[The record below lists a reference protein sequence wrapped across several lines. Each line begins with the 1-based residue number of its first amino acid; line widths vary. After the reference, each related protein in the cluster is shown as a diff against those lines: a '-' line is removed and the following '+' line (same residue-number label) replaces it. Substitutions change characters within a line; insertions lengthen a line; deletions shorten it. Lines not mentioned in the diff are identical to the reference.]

1 MNPYFIN
8 PPESEVVFEE
18 LCLAVL
24 KRHWNRPGLE
34 RFGKKG
40 EEQFG
45 VDIFD
50 TLGDSPMYGA
60 QCKLKES
67 TKSLEPAE
75 IRKEVEKAESFPAK
89 LDDYAI
95 MTTGKVSGTAQ
106 LTIQQINQEH
116 RAAGSFTVELFTWDK
131 ITELIRQ
138 YPEIEQQFYGGLRSE
153 EVAEVKVKLDAI
165 QSAVAV
171 IAPATAASVKTE
183 IDALID
189 EARERI
195 KPGEAQIAVTLLHR
209 VQRLKGGELS
219 DWHRFR
225 ILTNLGAANLILG
238 KGNEAARNFL
248 DAAPLRPDDELAVT
262 NEVLAYHLLLQEQ
275 TTREK
280 AGAAAARFP
289 NATRIRSLLIQSA
302 NQETPYADLLSDT
315 PEHMRS
321 DAEVASAL
329 ARRAMMAGLIET
341 GIEHAKSAVADK
353 PKWGQA
359 HLLLA
364 QAHFARVVMAERTIK
379 PLKAEE
385 KEKQLES
392 ASSAA
397 DAAIANAETDD
408 LAYLRAQAFALKTD
422 IAHVQGRKEDA
433 AQFARDAF
441 AADASELQ
449 SQMAIAQA
457 AFSRNDVD
465 EGIRI
470 LDQANLLSKSMPNV
484 CFMLGQALMGRGK
497 DEDIARAFTVF
508 STANIANIKQ
518 DLVDPLTLGAIRALV
533 RASRFQEVSDYLERP
548 EVKGSPT
555 LVASIQAYSAL
566 KQSQETLCS
575 QELDE
580 ALASRRPEDTSPV
593 IDFLA
598 RTLLEAG
605 RLNDALPLLRELF
618 RAQTPNFDVGLLFTC
633 AGRLKKDEVILETCQ
648 ELYDRGVRDWEFQ
661 EFESQYLEEYDPMKA
676 IGRLEEFIR
685 VHPEHRTAKLRL
697 AIVGMRYGKENLVQ
711 LTEDAMPLPED
722 LSMRYAVAAI
732 QALQWQKRET
742 FAVEYAYRVLRAH
755 TEEIEAHKAYLASL
769 NPGVRPDIPAT
780 MEEVAIGSA
789 VQYTEDGSNESEWV
803 VIEDTDKPSAAF
815 EEIRSSDELAQK
827 LIRKRAGETF
837 VLAKSPVKDRVA
849 TINQVLS
856 KYTRRF
862 QAVGEKMEIK
872 FGDQTVIRTM
882 RMPTPEKLTA
892 ADLQPIL
899 DSVKRH
905 SEAVVKLREIYKT
918 TPVTIYLYG
927 DQLGHSAYEGLFD
940 LAISETGF
948 VRCAHPQMDLF
959 VDAMNNLATKSTVVL
974 DLVALGTLRLLGV
987 TRQVLT
993 SGGARFVLTPATFT
1007 ALQRLRAESRFATAH
1022 GTMTYEEGQHY
1033 FTQTT
1038 QEQSDKEKASF
1049 EEWMQTVEQNTT
1061 VLPVPELA
1069 AFDPARRQTL
1079 EQLFGR
1085 DGLESAVLALTP
1097 GNILWTDDL
1106 ALAEVSKSELG
1117 TERIWSQA
1125 AVESLANRGLI
1136 DRSLADECHAKLLG
1150 FGYQSTH
1157 FTGGTIAAALRV
1169 SNGSV
1174 DRFPMKQVIETF
1186 RGTVDNTRIIALR
1199 QLGEFVLRVSMEPM
1213 LPETKC
1219 VAIEGLLDTFPNDS
1233 GTRTQLQA
1241 LRAQCARLMIL
1252 NPLEQRRFV
1261 ECFDHWVQ
1269 KTRIINPFIRT

>member
-1 MNPYFIN
+1 
-8 PPESEVVFEE
+8 
-18 LCLAVL
+18 
-24 KRHWNRPGLE
+24 
-34 RFGKKG
+34 
-40 EEQFG
+40 
-45 VDIFD
+45 
-50 TLGDSPMYGA
+50 
-60 QCKLKES
+60 
-67 TKSLEPAE
+67 
-75 IRKEVEKAESFPAK
+75 
-89 LDDYAI
+89 
-95 MTTGKVSGTAQ
+95 
-106 LTIQQINQEH
+106 
-116 RAAGSFTVELFTWDK
+116 
-131 ITELIRQ
+131 
-138 YPEIEQQFYGGLRSE
+138 
-153 EVAEVKVKLDAI
+153 
-165 QSAVAV
+165 
-171 IAPATAASVKTE
+171 
-183 IDALID
+183 
-189 EARERI
+189 
-195 KPGEAQIAVTLLHR
+195 
-209 VQRLKGGELS
+209 
-219 DWHRFR
+219 
-225 ILTNLGAANLILG
+225 
-238 KGNEAARNFL
+238 
-248 DAAPLRPDDELAVT
+248 
-262 NEVLAYHLLLQEQ
+262 VLAYHLLLQDQ

-280 AGAAAARFP
+280 AEAAVVRFP
-289 NATRIRSLLIQSA
+289 NAPRVRSLLIQSA
-302 NQETPYADLLSDT
+302 KQETPYADLLAGT

-341 GIEHAKSAVADK
+341 GIEHAKAAVADK
-353 PKWGQA
+353 PEWGQA

-385 KEKQLES
+385 KERQLES
-392 ASSAA
+392 ASNAA

-457 AFSRNDVD
+457 AFGANNID

-470 LDQANLLSKSMPNV
+470 LEQANLQSKSMPNV

-497 DEDIARAFTVF
+497 DKDIAHAFTVF
-508 STANIANIKQ
+508 STANIAKIKQ
-518 DLVDPLTLGAIRALV
+518 DLVDPLTLGAIRALI
-533 RASRFQEVSDYLERP
+533 RAGRFLEVSDYLERP
-548 EVKGSPT
+548 EVKGSLT
-555 LVASIQAYSAL
+555 LAASIQAYSAL

-575 QELDE
+575 QKLDE
-580 ALASRRPEDTSPV
+580 ALASRRPEDTSTT

-605 RLNDALPLLRELF
+605 RLNDALPLLQELF

-685 VHPEHRTAKLRL
+685 NHPEHRTAKLRL
-697 AIVGMRYGKENLVQ
+697 AIVAMRYGKENLVQ
-711 LTEDAMPLPED
+711 LTEEVMPLPED
-722 LSMRYAVAAI
+722 LSMRYVVAAI

-769 NPGVRPDIPAT
+769 NPGVRPEIPAT

-815 EEIRSSDELAQK
+815 EEIRPSDDLAQK
-827 LIRKRAGETF
+827 LLGKRAGETF

-856 KYTRRF
+856 KYTRRL

-882 RMPTPEKLTA
+882 RMPKPESLTA

-899 DSVKRH
+899 DSVKKH
-905 SEAVVKLREIYKT
+905 SEAVAQLREIYKT
-918 TPVTIYLYG
+918 APVTIHMYG

-940 LAISETGF
+940 LAVSETGF

-959 VDAMNNLATKSTVVL
+959 VDAVNNLATKSTVVL

-993 SGGARFVLTPATFT
+993 SGGARFVHTPATFT
-1007 ALQRLRAESRFATAH
+1007 ALQRLRAQSRFATAH

-1049 EEWMQTVEQNTT
+1049 EEWMQTVEKNTT
-1061 VLPVPELA
+1061 VLPVPEFA
-1069 AFDPARRQTL
+1069 AFDPARRETL
-1079 EQLFGR
+1079 EQLLGR

-1097 GNILWTDDL
+1097 GNILWTDDV
-1106 ALAEVSKSELG
+1106 AVAEVAKSELG
-1117 TERIWSQA
+1117 TERVWTQVVI
-1125 AVESLANRGLI
+1125 ESLAGRGLI

-1157 FTGGTIAAALRV
+1157 FTGATIVAALRV
-1169 SNGSV
+1169 STGSIGG
-1174 DRFPMKQVIETF
+1174 FPTKQAIVAF
-1186 RGTVDNTRIIALR
+1186 RDGIGNNRVVAFR
-1199 QLGEFVLRVSMEPM
+1199 QLAEVVLRLSIEPM

-1219 VAIEGLLDTFPNDS
+1219 LALESLLDAFPKDAV
-1233 GTRTQLQA
+1233 TRRQLLA
-1241 LRAQCARLMIL
+1241 FRDQCAILMVL
-1252 NPLEQRRFV
+1252 NPLEQRRFLA
-1261 ECFDHWVQ
+1261 CFDRWMQ
-1269 KTRIINPFIRT
+1269 SNRIINPFVTG

>member
-1 MNPYFIN
+1 MNPYSIN
-8 PPESEVVFEE
+8 PPESEVIFEE

-50 TLGDSPMYGA
+50 TLGESPMYGA

-75 IRKEVEKAESFPAK
+75 IREEVEKAESFPAK
-89 LDDYAI
+89 LDHYAI

-106 LTIQQINQEH
+106 LTIQQINQKH
-116 RAAGSFTVELFTWDK
+116 RTAGSFTVELFTWDK
-131 ITELIRQ
+131 ITKLLRQ
-138 YPEIEQQFYGGLRSE
+138 YPEIEQQFYGGLHSE
-153 EVAEVKVKLDAI
+153 EVAEVKVKLEAI
-165 QSAVAV
+165 HSAVAV
-171 IAPATAASVKTE
+171 IGPAAAASAKTE

-195 KPGEAQIAVTLLHR
+195 KPGEAQIAITLLHR
-209 VQRLKGGELS
+209 VQRLKRDQLT

-225 ILTNLGAANLILG
+225 IYTNLGAANLILG

-248 DAAPLRPDDELAVT
+248 DAAPLRPEDELAVA
-262 NEVLAYHLLLQEQ
+262 NEVLAYHLLLQDQ
-275 TTREK
+275 TTRER
-280 AGAAAARFP
+280 AEAAVIRFP
-289 NATRIRSLLIQSA
+289 NATRLRSLLIQA
-302 NQETPYADLLSDT
+302 AKHETPYAGLLADT

-329 ARRAMMAGLIET
+329 SRRAMMAGLIET
-341 GIEHAKSAVADK
+341 GIEHAKAAVADK
-353 PKWGQA
+353 PKWAQA

-379 PLKAEE
+379 PLKAEV
-385 KEKQLES
+385 KEKHLES

-397 DAAIANAETDD
+397 DAAIAIADTDD
-408 LAYLRAQAFALKTD
+408 LAYVRAQAFALKTD

-470 LDQANLLSKSMPNV
+470 LEQANLQSKSMPNV

-518 DLVDPLTLGAIRALV
+518 DLVDPLTLGAVRALV
-533 RASRFQEVSDYLERP
+533 REGRFQEVSDYLKRP

-555 LVASIQAYSAL
+555 LVVSIQAYSAL
-566 KQSQETLCS
+566 KQSQETPCS
-575 QELDE
+575 QTLDE
-580 ALASRRPEDTSPV
+580 ALASRRPEDTCAT

-605 RLNDALPLLRELF
+605 RLNDALPLLQELF

-685 VHPEHRTAKLRL
+685 NHPDHRTAKLRL
-697 AIVGMRYGKENLVQ
+697 AIVAMRYGKENLVQ
-711 LTEDAMPLPED
+711 LTEEVMPLPED

-732 QALQWQKRET
+732 QALQWQNRET
-742 FAVEYAYRVLRAH
+742 FAVDYAYRVLRAH

-769 NPGVRPDIPAT
+769 SPGVRPDIPAT
-780 MEEVAIGSA
+780 MEEVAVGSA
-789 VQYTEDGSNESEWV
+789 VQYTEDGANESEWV
-803 VIEDTDKPSAAF
+803 VIEDTDKPSATF
-815 EEIRSSDELAQK
+815 EEIPSSAELAKK
-827 LIRKRAGETF
+827 LLGKRVGETL
-837 VLAKSPVKDRVA
+837 VLAKSPVKDRVG
-849 TINQVLS
+849 TVNQILS

-882 RMPTPEKLTA
+882 RFPKPETLTA

-905 SEAVVKLREIYKT
+905 SEAVAKLREIYKT
-918 TPVTIYLYG
+918 EPVTIFMYG

-940 LAISETGF
+940 LAVSETGF

-959 VDAMNNLATKSTVVL
+959 VDAMNTLGTKSTVVL
-974 DLVALGTLRLLGV
+974 DLIALGTLRLLGV

-1007 ALQRLRAESRFATAH
+1007 ALQQLRAQSRFATAH
-1022 GTMTYEEGQHY
+1022 GTMHYQEGQHY

-1038 QEQSDKEKASF
+1038 QEQSDREKASF
-1049 EEWMQTVEQNTT
+1049 DEWMQTVEQNTT
-1061 VLPVPELA
+1061 VQPVAELA
-1069 AFDPARRQTL
+1069 AFNPERRETL
-1079 EQLFGR
+1079 EKLFGR
-1085 DGLESAVLALTP
+1085 DGLESAVFALTP

-1106 ALAEVSKSELG
+1106 AVAEVTKSELG
-1117 TERIWSQA
+1117 TERVWSQ
-1125 AVESLANRGLI
+1125 VVIESLANRGLI

-1157 FTGGTIAAALRV
+1157 FTGGTIAAALQV

-1174 DRFPMKQVIETF
+1174 DRFPMKQAIEAF
-1186 RGTVDNTRIIALR
+1186 CGTVANNRIIALR
-1199 QLGEFVLRVSMEPM
+1199 QLAEFVLRLLMEPM

-1219 VAIEGLLDTFPNDS
+1219 VALEGLLDTFPKDS
-1233 GTRTQLQA
+1233 ATTSQLLA
-1241 LRAQCARLMIL
+1241 LRDQCARLMIL

-1261 ECFDHWVQ
+1261 ACFDRWMQ
-1269 KTRIINPFIRT
+1269 KTRIIHPFITG

>member
-1 MNPYFIN
+1 MNPYSIN
-8 PPESEVVFEE
+8 PPESEVIFEE

-45 VDIFD
+45 VNIFD
-50 TLGDSPMYGA
+50 TLGESPMYGA
-60 QCKLKES
+60 QCKLKEAS
-67 TKSLEPAE
+67 KSLDPAE
-75 IRKEVEKAESFPAK
+75 IRAEVKKAESFPAK
-89 LDDYAI
+89 LDHYTI

-106 LTIQQINQEH
+106 LTIQQINQAH
-116 RAAGSFTVELFTWDK
+116 RNSGSFTVELFTWDK
-131 ITELIRQ
+131 ITKLLRQ
-138 YPEIEQQFYGGLRSE
+138 YPEIEQQFYGGMRAE
-153 EVAEVKVKLDAI
+153 EVAEVKVKLEAI
-165 QSAVAV
+165 HSAIAV
-171 IAPATAASVKTE
+171 IGPAVSAKTE

-189 EARERI
+189 EARELI
-195 KPGEAQIAVTLLHR
+195 KPGEAQIAITILHR
-209 VQRLKGGELS
+209 VQRLKGDQLS

-225 ILTNLGAANLILG
+225 ISTNLGAANLILG

-248 DAAPLRPDDELAVT
+248 DAAPLRPDDELAVA

-280 AGAAAARFP
+280 AEAAAARFP

-302 NQETPYADLLSDT
+302 KQETSYADLLAAT

-329 ARRAMMAGLIET
+329 SRRAMVAGQIES
-341 GIEHAKSAVADK
+341 GIEHAQAAVTDK
-353 PKWGQA
+353 PKWAQA

-364 QAHFARVVMAERTIK
+364 QAHFARVVMAESTIK

-385 KEKQLES
+385 KEKHLES
-392 ASSAA
+392 AISSA

-408 LAYLRAQAFALKTD
+408 LAYVRAQAFALKTD
-422 IAHVQGRKEDA
+422 IAHVQGRNEDA

-457 AFSRNDVD
+457 AFIRNDID
-465 EGIRI
+465 GGIRI
-470 LDQANLLSKSMPNV
+470 LEQANLQSKSMPNV

-497 DEDIARAFTVF
+497 DEDVARAFEIF

-518 DLVDPLTLGAIRALV
+518 DLVDPLTLGAVRALV
-533 RASRFQEVSDYLERP
+533 RAGRFQEVSDYLERP
-548 EVKGSPT
+548 EVKDSPT
-555 LVASIQAYSAL
+555 LVASIQAHSAL
-566 KQSQETLCS
+566 KQSQETRCS
-575 QELDE
+575 QKLDE
-580 ALASRRPEDTSPV
+580 ALASRRPEDTSTTT
-593 IDFLA
+593 DFLA

-605 RLNDALPLLRELF
+605 RLNDAVPLLQELF

-633 AGRLKKDEVILETCQ
+633 ASRLKKDEVILEACQ

-676 IGRLEEFIR
+676 IARLEEFIR
-685 VHPEHRTAKLRL
+685 NHPDHRTAKLRL
-697 AIVGMRYGKENLVQ
+697 AIVAMRYGKENLVQ
-711 LTEDAMPLPED
+711 LTDEVMPLPED

-732 QALQWQKRET
+732 QALQWQSRET
-742 FAVEYAYRVLRAH
+742 FAVDYAYRVLRAH

-769 NPGVRPDIPAT
+769 SPGVRPDIPAT
-780 MEEVAIGSA
+780 MEEVAVGSA
-789 VQYTEDGSNESEWV
+789 VQYTEDGANVSEWV
-803 VIEDTDKPSAAF
+803 VIEDTEKPSAAF
-815 EEIRSSDELAQK
+815 EEISASDGLAKK
-827 LIRKRAGETF
+827 LLRKRVGESF

-849 TINQVLS
+849 TVNQILS

-862 QAVGEKMEIK
+862 QVVGEKMEIK

-882 RMPTPEKLTA
+882 RFPEPEKLTA

-918 TPVTIYLYG
+918 SPVTIFMYG
-927 DQLGHSAYEGLFD
+927 DLLGHSAYEGLFD
-940 LAISETGF
+940 LAVSETGF

-959 VDAMNNLATKSTVVL
+959 VDTINTLGTKSAVVL
-974 DLVALGTLRLLGV
+974 DLIALGTLRLLGV

-1007 ALQRLRAESRFATAH
+1007 ALQQLRAQSRFATAH
-1022 GTMTYEEGQHY
+1022 GTMHYEEGQHY

-1038 QEQSDKEKASF
+1038 QEQSDREKASF

-1061 VLPVPELA
+1061 ILPVPELA
-1069 AFDPARRQTL
+1069 AIDPDRRETL
-1079 EQLFGR
+1079 EKLLGR

-1097 GNILWTDDL
+1097 GDILWTDDL
-1106 ALAEVSKSELG
+1106 AVAEVTKSELG
-1117 TERIWSQA
+1117 TERVWSQ
-1125 AVESLANRGLI
+1125 VVIESLASRGLI

-1174 DRFPMKQVIETF
+1174 DRFPMKQAIEAF
-1186 RGTVDNTRIIALR
+1186 HGTVAGNRNIALR
-1199 QLGEFVLRVSMEPM
+1199 QLAEYVRRLSMEPL

-1219 VAIEGLLDTFPNDS
+1219 LALDALLDAFPKDAA
-1233 GTRTQLQA
+1233 TRRQLLS
-1241 LRAQCARLMIL
+1241 LRDQCAVLMIF
-1252 NPLEQRRFV
+1252 NRLEQRRFLA
-1261 ECFDHWVQ
+1261 CFDRWSQRNRVIHPL
-1269 KTRIINPFIRT
+1269 IIG

>member
-1 MNPYFIN
+1 MNPYSIN

-50 TLGDSPMYGA
+50 TFGDSPMYGA
-60 QCKLKES
+60 QCKLKEAS
-67 TKSLEPAE
+67 KSLLPAE
-75 IRKEVEKAESFPAK
+75 IRAEVEKAEGFPAP
-89 LDDYAI
+89 LDHYGI

-131 ITELIRQ
+131 ISKLLRQ

-171 IAPATAASVKTE
+171 IAPAAAASVKTE

-195 KPGEAQIAVTLLHR
+195 KPGEAQIAITLLHR

-225 ILTNLGAANLILG
+225 ILTNLGAADLILG

-248 DAAPLRPDDELAVT
+248 DAAPLRSDDELAVT
-262 NEVLAYHLLLQEQ
+262 NEVLAYHLLLQDQ

-280 AGAAAARFP
+280 AQAAAVRFP

-302 NQETPYADLLSDT
+302 KQETPYADLLADT
-315 PEHMRS
+315 PENMRS

-341 GIEHAKSAVADK
+341 GIEHAKAAVADK

-364 QAHFARVVMAERTIK
+364 QAHFARVVMSERTIK
-379 PLKAEE
+379 PLKAED
-385 KEKQLES
+385 KKQQLES
-392 ASSAA
+392 AGTAA
-397 DAAIANAETDD
+397 DAAIANAESDD
-408 LAYLRAQAFALKTD
+408 LAYVRAQAFALKSD
-422 IAHVQGRKEDA
+422 IAHFQGRKEDA
-433 AQFARDAF
+433 AQFARDSF

-449 SQMAIAQA
+449 SQLAIAQA

-465 EGIRI
+465 EGILI
-470 LDQANLLSKSMPNV
+470 LEQANLQSKSMPNV
-484 CFMLGQALMGRGK
+484 CFMLGQALMGRGR

-518 DLVDPLTLGAIRALV
+518 ELVDPLTLGAIRALV
-533 RASRFQEVSDYLERP
+533 RASRFQEVADYLDRP

-555 LVASIQAYSAL
+555 LLASIQAYSAL
-566 KQSQETLCS
+566 KQSQEALCS
-575 QELDE
+575 QKLDE
-580 ALASRRPEDTSPV
+580 ALVSRRPGDSSTTT
-593 IDFLA
+593 DFLA
-598 RTLLEAG
+598 RILLEAA
-605 RLNDALPLLRELF
+605 RLNDALPLLQELF
-618 RAQTPNFDVGLLFTC
+618 QTQTPNFDVGLLFTC
-633 AGRLKKDEVILETCQ
+633 AGRLKRDEVILETCQ

-676 IGRLEEFIR
+676 IMRLEEFIQGNRENR
-685 VHPEHRTAKLRL
+685 VAKLRL
-697 AIVGMRYGKENLVQ
+697 AIVAMRYGKENLVQ
-711 LTEDAMPLPED
+711 LTEEVMPPPED

-742 FAVEYAYRVLRAH
+742 FAVEYAYRLLRAH
-755 TEEIEAHKAYLASL
+755 TEEVEAHKAYLASL
-769 NPGVRPDIPAT
+769 NPGLRPDIPVT
-780 MEEVAIGSA
+780 MEKVAIGSA
-789 VQYTEDGSNESEWV
+789 VQFTEVGANESEWI
-803 VIEDTDKPSAAF
+803 VIEDTDNPSAAF
-815 EEIRSSDELAQK
+815 EEIRPSDDLAVK
-827 LIRKRAGETF
+827 LLGKRAGETF
-837 VLAKSPVKDRVA
+837 VLARSPVKDRVA

-862 QAVGEKMEIK
+862 QMVGEKMEIK

-899 DSVKRH
+899 DSVKKQ
-905 SEAVVKLREIYKT
+905 SEAVARLREIYKT

-940 LAISETGF
+940 LAVSETGF

-959 VDAMNNLATKSTVVL
+959 VDAVSSLATKSTIVL
-974 DLVALGTLRLLGV
+974 DLIALGTLRLLGV

-993 SGGARFVLTPATFT
+993 SGGARFALTPATFT
-1007 ALQRLRAESRFATAH
+1007 ALQQLRAKSRFGTAH

-1033 FTQTT
+1033 FTQTS
-1038 QEQSDKEKASF
+1038 QEQSDKEKVSF
-1049 EEWMQTVEQNTT
+1049 EEWMRTVEQNTT

-1079 EQLFGR
+1079 EDVLGR
-1085 DGLESAVLALTP
+1085 DGLEAAVLALTP
-1097 GNILWTDDL
+1097 GSILWTDDL
-1106 ALAEVSKSELG
+1106 TLAEVSKSELG
-1117 TERIWSQA
+1117 TERVWSQA
-1125 AVESLANRGLI
+1125 AIESLANQGLI

-1150 FGYQSTH
+1150 FSYQATH

-1169 SNGSV
+1169 ANGSV
-1174 DRFPMKQVIETF
+1174 DSFPMKQAIENF
-1186 RGTVDNTRIIALR
+1186 RVTADNNRIIALR
-1199 QLGEFVLRVSMEPM
+1199 QLAEFVLRLSMEPM

-1219 VAIEGLLDTFPNDS
+1219 VALESLLNTFSTDS
-1233 GTRTQLQA
+1233 TMRGQLLA
-1241 LRAQCARLMIL
+1241 LRDQCARLMLL
-1252 NPLEQRRFV
+1252 NPMEQRRFLV
-1261 ECFDHWVQ
+1261 CFDRWLNQ
-1269 KTRIINPFIRT
+1269 TRIINPFART

>member
-1 MNPYFIN
+1 MNPYSIN

-24 KRHWNRPGLE
+24 KRHWNRSGLE

-50 TLGDSPMYGA
+50 TLGESPMYGA
-60 QCKLKES
+60 QCKLKEAS
-67 TKSLEPAE
+67 KSLEPAE
-75 IRKEVEKAESFPAK
+75 IRAEVEKAGGFPAK
-89 LDDYAI
+89 LDHYGI

-106 LTIQQINQEH
+106 LTIQQINRKH

-131 ITELIRQ
+131 ITKLLRQ
-138 YPEIEQQFYGGLRSE
+138 YAEIEQQFYGGLRSE

-171 IAPATAASVKTE
+171 IAPAAAASVKTE

-195 KPGEAQIAVTLLHR
+195 KPGEAQIAITLLHR

-248 DAAPLRPDDELAVT
+248 DAAPLRSDDELAVT
-262 NEVLAYHLLLQEQ
+262 NEVLAYHLLLQDQ
-275 TTREK
+275 PTREK
-280 AGAAAARFP
+280 AEAAAVRFP

-302 NQETPYADLLSDT
+302 KHETPYADLLADT

-341 GIEHAKSAVADK
+341 GIEHAKAAVADK
-353 PKWGQA
+353 PEWGQA

-364 QAHFARVVMAERTIK
+364 QAQFARVAMAERTIK

-385 KEKQLES
+385 KEQQLES

-397 DAAIANAETDD
+397 DAAIANAQSDD
-408 LAYLRAQAFALKTD
+408 LAYVRAQAFALKSD

-433 AQFARDAF
+433 AQFARDSF
-441 AADASELQ
+441 AADASEVQ

-465 EGIRI
+465 EGILI
-470 LDQANLLSKSMPNV
+470 LEQANLQSKSMPNV
-484 CFMLGQALMGRGK
+484 CFMLGQALMGRGR
-497 DEDIARAFTVF
+497 DEDIACAFTVF

-533 RASRFQEVSDYLERP
+533 RAGRFQEVADYLDRP
-548 EVKGSPT
+548 QVKGSPT

-566 KQSQETLCS
+566 KQAQEVLSSQK
-575 QELDE
+575 LDE
-580 ALASRRPEDTSPV
+580 ALVSRRPEDSSTTT
-593 IDFLA
+593 DFLA
-598 RTLLEAG
+598 RTLLEAA
-605 RLNDALPLLRELF
+605 RLTDALPLLQELF
-618 RAQTPNFDVGLLFTC
+618 QAQTPNFDVGLLFTC
-633 AGRLKKDEVILETCQ
+633 AGRLRKDEVILETCQ

-676 IGRLEEFIR
+676 IERLEEFIR
-685 VHPEHRTAKLRL
+685 DNRDNRVAQLRL
-697 AIVGMRYGKENLVQ
+697 AIVAMRYGKENLVQ
-711 LTEDAMPLPED
+711 LTEEVMLPPED

-742 FAVEYAYRVLRAH
+742 FAVEYAYRLLRAH
-755 TEEIEAHKAYLASL
+755 TEEVEAHKAYLASL
-769 NPGVRPDIPAT
+769 SPGVRPDIPAT
-780 MEEVAIGSA
+780 MEEVAVGSA
-789 VQYTEDGSNESEWV
+789 VQFTEVGSNGSEWV
-803 VIEDTDKPSAAF
+803 VIEDTDNPSAAF
-815 EEIRSSDELAQK
+815 EEIRPSDDLAEK
-827 LIRKRAGETF
+827 LLGKRTGETF

-862 QAVGEKMEIK
+862 QMVGEKMEIK

-882 RMPTPEKLTA
+882 RMPMPEKLTA

-899 DSVKRH
+899 DSVKKH
-905 SEAVVKLREIYKT
+905 SEAVAKLREVYKT

-959 VDAMNNLATKSTVVL
+959 VDAVNSLATKSTVVL
-974 DLVALGTLRLLGV
+974 DLIALGTLRLLGV

-993 SGGARFVLTPATFT
+993 SGGARFALTPATFT
-1007 ALQRLRAESRFATAH
+1007 ALQQLRAKSRFGTAH

-1038 QEQSDKEKASF
+1038 QEQSDKEKVSF
-1049 EEWMQTVEQNTT
+1049 EEWMRTVEQNTT
-1061 VLPVPELA
+1061 VLLVPELA
-1069 AFDPARRQTL
+1069 AFNPDRRQTL
-1079 EQLFGR
+1079 EQLLGR

-1106 ALAEVSKSELG
+1106 AFAEVSKSELG
-1117 TERIWSQA
+1117 TERVWSQA
-1125 AVESLANRGLI
+1125 AIESLANRGLI

-1150 FGYQSTH
+1150 FGFQSTH

-1174 DRFPMKQVIETF
+1174 DRFPMKQAIETF
-1186 RGTVDNTRIIALR
+1186 RGTADNNRIIALR
-1199 QLGEFVLRVSMEPM
+1199 QLAEFVRRLSMEPM

-1219 VAIEGLLDTFPNDS
+1219 VALESLLDTFRTDS
-1233 GTRTQLQA
+1233 AMRDQMLA
-1241 LRAQCARLMIL
+1241 LRDQCARLLLLI
-1252 NPLEQRRFV
+1252 PLEQRRFLV
-1261 ECFDHWVQ
+1261 CFDRWMQ
-1269 KTRIINPFIRT
+1269 QTRIINPFPRT

>member
-1 MNPYFIN
+1 MNPYSIN

-50 TLGDSPMYGA
+50 TLGESPMYGA
-60 QCKLKES
+60 QCKLKEPS
-67 TKSLEPAE
+67 KSLEPAE
-75 IRKEVEKAESFPAK
+75 IRAEVEKAEGFPAT
-89 LDDYAI
+89 LDYYAI

-106 LTIQQINQEH
+106 LTIQQINQKH

-131 ITELIRQ
+131 ITKLLRQ
-138 YPEIEQQFYGGLRSE
+138 YPEVERQFYGGLRSE
-153 EVAEVKVKLDAI
+153 EVAVVNVKLDAI

-171 IAPATAASVKTE
+171 IAPAAAASVKTE

-225 ILTNLGAANLILG
+225 VLTNLGAANLILG

-262 NEVLAYHLLLQEQ
+262 NEVLAYHLLLQDR
-275 TTREK
+275 TTRER
-280 AGAAAARFP
+280 AEAAAIQFP

-302 NQETPYADLLSDT
+302 KQETPYADLLADT

-321 DAEVASAL
+321 DSEVASAL
-329 ARRAMMAGLIET
+329 ARRAMIAGLIET
-341 GIEHAKSAVADK
+341 GIEHAKAAVADK

-364 QAHFARVVMAERTIK
+364 QAHFARVVMPERTIK

-385 KEKQLES
+385 KEKQLAN

-408 LAYLRAQAFALKTD
+408 LAYLMAQAFALKTD

-465 EGIRI
+465 DGIRI
-470 LDQANLLSKSMPNV
+470 LEQANLQSKSMPNV

-508 STANIANIKQ
+508 STCNITNIKQ
-518 DLVDPLTLGAIRALV
+518 DLVDPLTLGAIRALA
-533 RASRFQEVSDYLERP
+533 RAGRFPEISNYLERP
-548 EVKGSPT
+548 EVKGSPA

-566 KQSQETLCS
+566 KQSQEALYS
-575 QELDE
+575 QKLDE
-580 ALASRRPEDTSPV
+580 ALASRRPEDTSTT

-605 RLNDALPLLRELF
+605 RLTDALPFLQELF
-618 RAQTPNFDVGLLFTC
+618 QAQTPNFDVGLLFTC

-648 ELYDRGVRDWEFQ
+648 ELYDRGARDWEFQ

-676 IGRLEEFIR
+676 IGRLQEFIR
-685 VHPEHRTAKLRL
+685 DNPDNRVAKLRL

-711 LTEDAMPLPED
+711 LTEEAMPLPED

-732 QALQWQKRET
+732 QALQWQKQET

-755 TEEIEAHKAYLASL
+755 TEEVEAHKAYLASL
-769 NPGVRPDIPAT
+769 SPGIRPDIPAT
-780 MEEVAIGSA
+780 MEEVTIGSA
-789 VQYTEDGSNESEWV
+789 VQYTEDGANEPEWG

-815 EEIRSSDELAQK
+815 EEISASGELAQK
-827 LIRKRAGETF
+827 LLGKRVGETF

-849 TINQVLS
+849 IINQVLS

-862 QAVGEKMEIK
+862 QAIGEKMEIR
-872 FGDQTVIRTM
+872 FGDQTVVRTM
-882 RMPTPEKLTA
+882 RFPKPEALTA

-899 DSVKRH
+899 DSVKKR
-905 SEAVVKLREIYKT
+905 SEAVAKLREIYKT

-940 LAISETGF
+940 LAVSETGF

-959 VDAMNNLATKSTVVL
+959 VDAVNNLATQNVVVL

-987 TRQVLT
+987 TRQVVT
-993 SGGARFVLTPATFT
+993 SGGAHFALAPATFT
-1007 ALQRLRAESRFATAH
+1007 ALQRLRAQSRFATAH

-1069 AFDPARRQTL
+1069 GFDPARRETL

-1085 DGLESAVLALTP
+1085 DGLESAVLALKP

-1117 TERIWSQA
+1117 TDRVWSQA
-1125 AVESLANRGLI
+1125 AIESLANRGLI

-1174 DRFPMKQVIETF
+1174 DRFPMKQAIEAF
-1186 RGTVDNTRIIALR
+1186 RVTVDNNRIIALR
-1199 QLGEFVLRVSMEPM
+1199 QLAEFVLRLSMELM

-1219 VAIEGLLDTFPNDS
+1219 VALEGLLDAFPKDS
-1233 GTRTQLQA
+1233 GTRAQLQA
-1241 LRAQCARLMIL
+1241 LRDQCARLIIL

-1261 ECFDHWVQ
+1261 VCFDSWIQ
-1269 KTRIINPFIRT
+1269 KNRIINPFKHT

>member
-1 MNPYFIN
+1 MNPYSIN

-24 KRHWNRPGLE
+24 KRHWNRPSLE

-50 TLGDSPMYGA
+50 TLGENPMYGA

-89 LDDYAI
+89 LDHYAI

-116 RAAGSFTVELFTWDK
+116 CAAGSFTVELFTWDK
-131 ITELIRQ
+131 ITKLLRQ
-138 YPEIEQQFYGGLRSE
+138 YPEIEQLFYGGLRSE

-165 QSAVAV
+165 QSV
-171 IAPATAASVKTE
+171 IAPAAAALVKSE
-183 IDALID
+183 VDALID

-195 KPGEAQIAVTLLHR
+195 KPGEAQIAIVLLHR

-238 KGNEAARNFL
+238 KGNEAARTFL
-248 DAAPLRPDDELAVT
+248 DAAQLRPDDELAVT
-262 NEVLAYHLLLQEQ
+262 NEVLAYHLLLQDQ
-275 TTREK
+275 TTHEK
-280 AGAAAARFP
+280 AESAAVRFP

-302 NQETPYADLLSDT
+302 KQETPYTDLLAGT

-329 ARRAMMAGLIET
+329 ARRAMMDGLIET
-341 GIEHAKSAVADK
+341 GIEHAKAAVADK

-359 HLLLA
+359 NLLLA

-385 KEKQLES
+385 KEQQLES

-397 DAAIANAETDD
+397 DAAIASAESYD

-422 IAHVQGRKEDA
+422 IALVQGRKEDA

-441 AADASELQ
+441 AADASQLP

-470 LDQANLLSKSMPNV
+470 LEQANLQSKSMPNV
-484 CFMLGQALMGRGK
+484 CYMLGQALMGRGK
-497 DEDIARAFTVF
+497 EEDIARAFTVF
-508 STANIANIKQ
+508 STANIVTIKQ
-518 DLVDPLTLGAIRALV
+518 DLVDPLTLGAIRSLF
-533 RASRFQEVSDYLERP
+533 RTGRFQEVSDYLDRP
-548 EVKGSPT
+548 EVKGSQA
-555 LVASIQAYSAL
+555 LVASIQACSAL
-566 KQSQETLCS
+566 KQGQEVLCS
-575 QELDE
+575 KKLDE
-580 ALASRRPEDTSPV
+580 ALASRRPEDTSTT

-605 RLNDALPLLRELF
+605 RLNDALPLLQELF

-633 AGRLKKDEVILETCQ
+633 AARLKKDEVILETCQ
-648 ELYDRGVRDWEFQ
+648 DLYDRGVRDWEFQ
-661 EFESQYLEEYDPMKA
+661 EFESQYLEEYDPMTA
-676 IGRLEEFIR
+676 IARLEEFILN
-685 VHPEHRTAKLRL
+685 HPEHRTAKLRL
-697 AIVGMRYGKENLVQ
+697 AIIAMCFGKENLVQ
-711 LTEDAMPLPED
+711 LTEEVMPPPED

-755 TEEIEAHKAYLASL
+755 PEEIEAHKAYLASL

-780 MEEVAIGSA
+780 MEEVAVGSA

-815 EEIRSSDELAQK
+815 EEIRPSDELAQEM
-827 LIRKRAGETF
+827 LGKRAGETF

-862 QAVGEKMEIK
+862 QMVGEKMEIQ

-892 ADLQPIL
+892 ADLRPIL
-899 DSVKRH
+899 DSVRQH
-905 SEAVVKLREIYKT
+905 SEAVTKLREIYKT

-927 DQLGHSAYEGLFD
+927 DQLGHSTYEGLFD
-940 LAISETGF
+940 LAISETSF

-974 DLVALGTLRLLGV
+974 DFIAMGTLRLLGV

-993 SGGARFVLTPATFT
+993 GGGARFALTPATFT
-1007 ALQRLRAESRFATAH
+1007 ALQRLRAQSRFSTAH
-1022 GTMTYEEGQHY
+1022 GTMIYEEGQHY

-1038 QEQSDKEKASF
+1038 QEESDKEKASF
-1049 EEWMQTVEQNTT
+1049 EEWMQIVEQNTT

-1069 AFDPARRQTL
+1069 AFDPGRRETL
-1079 EQLFGR
+1079 KQLFGR

-1106 ALAEVSKSELG
+1106 VLAEVSKSELG
-1117 TERIWSQA
+1117 TERVWSQA
-1125 AVESLANRGLI
+1125 AIESLANRGLI

-1169 SNGSV
+1169 SNGSI
-1174 DRFPMKQVIETF
+1174 DRFPMKQAIEIF
-1186 RGTVDNTRIIALR
+1186 RGTIDNNRIIALR
-1199 QLGEFVLRVSMEPM
+1199 QLAEFVLRLSMEPM

-1219 VAIEGLLDTFPNDS
+1219 VALKGLLDTFPRDS

-1241 LRAQCARLMIL
+1241 LRDQCARLMIL
-1252 NPLEQRRFV
+1252 NPLEQRRFMA
-1261 ECFDHWVQ
+1261 CFDHWKQTGWIVD
-1269 KTRIINPFIRT
+1269 PFKST

>member
-1 MNPYFIN
+1 M
-8 PPESEVVFEE
+8 
-18 LCLAVL
+18 
-24 KRHWNRPGLE
+24 GLE

-50 TLGDSPMYGA
+50 TLGEIPMYGA
-60 QCKLKES
+60 QCKLKEAS
-67 TKSLEPAE
+67 KSLEPAE
-75 IRKEVEKAESFPAK
+75 IRAEVEKAESFPAK
-89 LDDYAI
+89 LDHYAI
-95 MTTGKVSGTAQ
+95 MTTGKVSSTAQ
-106 LTIQQINQEH
+106 LAIQQINQKH
-116 RAAGSFTVELFTWDK
+116 RSAGLFTVELFTWDK
-131 ITELIRQ
+131 ITNLLRQ
-138 YPEIEQQFYGGLRSE
+138 YPEIEGQFYGGFRAE
-153 EVAEVKVKLDAI
+153 EVAEVKVKLEAI
-165 QSAVAV
+165 HSAVAV
-171 IAPATAASVKTE
+171 MGPAAAATAKTE

-225 ILTNLGAANLILG
+225 IYTNLGAANLILG
-238 KGNEAARNFL
+238 KGNDAAHNFL
-248 DAAPLRPDDELAVT
+248 DAAPLRPDDELAVA
-262 NEVLAYHLLLQEQ
+262 NEVLAYHLLLQDH

-280 AGAAAARFP
+280 AEAAAERFP

-302 NQETPYADLLSDT
+302 KHETPYVDLLAAT

-329 ARRAMMAGLIET
+329 SRRAMMAGLIET
-341 GIEHAKSAVADK
+341 GIEHAEAAIADK
-353 PKWGQA
+353 PKWAQA

-364 QAHFARVVMAERTIK
+364 QAHFAPVVMAERTIK

-385 KEKQLES
+385 KEKHLES
-392 ASSAA
+392 AITAA

-408 LAYLRAQAFALKTD
+408 LAYVRAQAFALKAD

-457 AFSRNDVD
+457 AFSLNNVD

-470 LDQANLLSKSMPNV
+470 LEQANLQSRSMPNV
-484 CFMLGQALMGRGK
+484 CFTLGQALMGRGK
-497 DEDIARAFTVF
+497 DEDVARAFEVF
-508 STANIANIKQ
+508 STANIADIKQ
-518 DLVDPLTLGAIRALV
+518 DLIDPLTLGAVRALV
-533 RASRFQEVSDYLERP
+533 RAGRFQEVSAYLERP
-548 EVKGSPT
+548 EVKGSPA

-566 KQSQETLCS
+566 KQSQETFCF
-575 QELDE
+575 QKLDE
-580 ALASRRPEDTSPV
+580 ALASRRHEDTSTST
-593 IDFLA
+593 DFLA

-605 RLNDALPLLRELF
+605 RLNDALPLLQELF
-618 RAQTPNFDVGLLFTC
+618 RAQALNFDVGLLFTC

-648 ELYDRGVRDWEFQ
+648 ELYERGVRDWEFQ

-685 VHPEHRTAKLRL
+685 NHPDHRTAKLRL
-697 AIVGMRYGKENLVQ
+697 AIVAMRYGKENLIQ
-711 LTEDAMPLPED
+711 LTEEVMPLPED

-755 TEEIEAHKAYLASL
+755 TEEIEAYKAYLASL
-769 NPGVRPDIPAT
+769 SPGVRPDIPAS
-780 MEEVAIGSA
+780 MEEVVVGSA
-789 VQYTEDGSNESEWV
+789 VQYTEDGANEWEWV

-815 EEIRSSDELAQK
+815 EEISASGDLAKK
-827 LIRKRAGETF
+827 LLGKHVGDSF

-849 TINQVLS
+849 TVNQILS

-862 QAVGEKMEIK
+862 HAVGEKMEIK

-882 RMPTPEKLTA
+882 RFPRPETLTA
-892 ADLQPIL
+892 ADMQPIL

-905 SEAVVKLREIYKT
+905 SEVVAKLREVYKT
-918 TPVTIYLYG
+918 APVTIFMYG
-927 DQLGHSAYEGLFD
+927 DQLGHTAYEGLFD
-940 LAISETGF
+940 LAVSETGF

-959 VDAMNNLATKSTVVL
+959 VDALNTLGTKSTVVL
-974 DLVALGTLRLLGV
+974 DLIALGTLRLLGV

-1007 ALQRLRAESRFATAH
+1007 ALQQLRAQSRFATAH
-1022 GTMTYEEGQHY
+1022 GTMHYEEGQHY

-1038 QEQSDKEKASF
+1038 QEQSDREKASF
-1049 EEWMQTVEQNTT
+1049 EEWMQTVEQNTA
-1061 VLPVPELA
+1061 VQPVPELA
-1069 AFDPARRQTL
+1069 AFNPERRETL
-1079 EQLFGR
+1079 EKLFGR

-1106 ALAEVSKSELG
+1106 AVAEVTKSELG
-1117 TERIWSQA
+1117 TERVWSQ
-1125 AVESLANRGLI
+1125 VVIESLANRGLI

-1174 DRFPMKQVIETF
+1174 DRFPMKQAIEAF
-1186 RGTVDNTRIIALR
+1186 RGTVANNRIIALR
-1199 QLGEFVLRVSMEPM
+1199 QLAEFVLRLSVEPM

-1219 VAIEGLLDTFPNDS
+1219 VALESLLDTFPNDS
-1233 GTRTQLQA
+1233 ATMKQLRS
-1241 LRAQCARLMIL
+1241 LRNQCAALMTL
-1252 NPLEQRRFV
+1252 NPFEQQRFLA
-1261 ECFDHWVQ
+1261 CFDPWSLQ
-1269 KTRIINPFIRT
+1269 KRIINPFVAG

>member
-1 MNPYFIN
+1 MNPYSIN

-50 TLGDSPMYGA
+50 TLGESPMYGA
-60 QCKLKES
+60 QCKLKEAS
-67 TKSLEPAE
+67 KSLEPAE
-75 IRKEVEKAESFPAK
+75 IRAEVEKAEGFPAK
-89 LDDYAI
+89 LDHYSI
-95 MTTGKVSGTAQ
+95 MTTGKVSGNAQ

-116 RAAGSFTVELFTWDK
+116 RAAGSFKVELFTWDK
-131 ITELIRQ
+131 IAKLLRQ

-171 IAPATAASVKTE
+171 IAPAAAASVKTE

-195 KPGEAQIAVTLLHR
+195 RPGEAQIAITLLHR

-248 DAAPLRPDDELAVT
+248 DAAPLRSDDELAVT
-262 NEVLAYHLLLQEQ
+262 NEVLAYHLLLQDQ
-275 TTREK
+275 PTREK
-280 AGAAAARFP
+280 AEEAAVRFP
-289 NATRIRSLLIQSA
+289 NATRIRSLLIQSEK
-302 NQETPYADLLSDT
+302 QETPYADLLADT
-315 PEHMRS
+315 PEQMRS

-341 GIEHAKSAVADK
+341 GIEHAKAAVADK

-385 KEKQLES
+385 KEQQLEN

-397 DAAIANAETDD
+397 DAAIANAESDD
-408 LAYLRAQAFALKTD
+408 LAYVRAQAFALKSD

-433 AQFARDAF
+433 AQFARDSF

-465 EGIRI
+465 EGILI
-470 LDQANLLSKSMPNV
+470 LEQANLQSKSMPNV

-533 RASRFQEVSDYLERP
+533 RAGRFQEVADYLDRP
-548 EVKGSPT
+548 QVKGSPT

-566 KQSQETLCS
+566 KQAQEALCS
-575 QELDE
+575 QKLDE
-580 ALASRRPEDTSPV
+580 ALVSRRPEDSSTTT
-593 IDFLA
+593 DFLA
-598 RTLLEAG
+598 RTLLEAA
-605 RLNDALPLLRELF
+605 RLTNALPLLQELF
-618 RAQTPNFDVGLLFTC
+618 QAQTPHFDVGLLFTC

-685 VHPEHRTAKLRL
+685 DNRDNCVAQLRL
-697 AIVGMRYGKENLVQ
+697 AIVAMRYGKDNLVQ
-711 LTEDAMPLPED
+711 LTEEVMPPPED

-742 FAVEYAYRVLRAH
+742 FAVEYAYRLLRAH
-755 TEEIEAHKAYLASL
+755 TEEVEAHKAYLASL
-769 NPGVRPDIPAT
+769 SPGVRPDIPAT
-780 MEEVAIGSA
+780 MEEVAVGSA
-789 VQYTEDGSNESEWV
+789 VQFTEVGAYESEWV
-803 VIEDTDKPSAAF
+803 VIEDTDNPSAAF
-815 EEIRSSDELAQK
+815 EEIRPSDDLAEK
-827 LIRKRAGETF
+827 LLGKRAGETF

-862 QAVGEKMEIK
+862 QMVGEKMEIK

-899 DSVKRH
+899 DSVKKH
-905 SEAVVKLREIYKT
+905 SEAVAKLREIYKT

-959 VDAMNNLATKSTVVL
+959 VDAVNSLATKSTVVL
-974 DLVALGTLRLLGV
+974 DLIALGTLRLLGV

-993 SGGARFVLTPATFT
+993 SGGARFALTPAIFT
-1007 ALQRLRAESRFATAH
+1007 ALQQLRAKSRFGTAH

-1038 QEQSDKEKASF
+1038 QEQSDEEKVSF
-1049 EEWMQTVEQNTT
+1049 EEWMRTVEQNTT

-1069 AFDPARRQTL
+1069 AFDSARRQTL
-1079 EQLFGR
+1079 EELLGR

-1125 AVESLANRGLI
+1125 AIESLANRGLI

-1174 DRFPMKQVIETF
+1174 DRFPMKQAIETF
-1186 RGTVDNTRIIALR
+1186 RGTADNNRIIALR
-1199 QLGEFVLRVSMEPM
+1199 QLAEFVLRLSIEPM

-1219 VAIEGLLDTFPNDS
+1219 VALESLLDTFPTDS
-1233 GTRTQLQA
+1233 AMRGQLLA
-1241 LRAQCARLMIL
+1241 LRDQCARLMPL
-1252 NPLEQRRFV
+1252 NPLEQRRFLV
-1261 ECFDHWVQ
+1261 CFDRWMQ
-1269 KTRIINPFIRT
+1269 